1 MDESGFFH
9 LSLVKCLDIEVCPD
23 ALIVYSIYQGYL
35 VGSLHHEGSLGLD
48 IKGEG
53 FHDIRVM
60 KADYEVRETVEM
72 NWSTTKTGLNG
83 S

>member
-1 MDESGFFH
+1 MDESGFSH

-35 VGSLHHEGSLGLD
+35 VGSLHHEGSLGHD

-53 FHDIRVM
+53 FYDMRVM

-72 NWSTTKTGLNG
+72 NWSTTKTGFYG
-83 S
+83 A

>member
-1 MDESGFFH
+1 MGLNIES
-9 LSLVKCLDIEVCPD
+9 
-23 ALIVYSIYQGYL
+23 
-35 VGSLHHEGSLGLD
+35 
-48 IKGEG
+48 EG
-53 FHDIRVM
+53 FHDMRVM

>member
-53 FHDIRVM
+53 FHDMRVM
-60 KADYEVRETVEM
+60 KADYEIGEAVEV
-72 NWSTTKTGLNG
+72 NRSTTKIGFNG